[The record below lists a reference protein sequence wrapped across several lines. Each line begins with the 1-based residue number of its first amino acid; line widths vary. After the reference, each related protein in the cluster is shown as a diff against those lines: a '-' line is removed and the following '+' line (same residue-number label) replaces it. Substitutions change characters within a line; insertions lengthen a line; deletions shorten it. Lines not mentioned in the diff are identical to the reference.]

1 MESKTLFIVAL
12 ALFVGFALG
21 NEEKLEEQPE
31 PMLTTDD
38 EQFEMEN
45 HDLRKLTTLK
55 ILFLFN
61 SNEF

>member
-12 ALFVGFALG
+12 TLFVGFALG

-55 ILFLFN
+55 NLFLFN